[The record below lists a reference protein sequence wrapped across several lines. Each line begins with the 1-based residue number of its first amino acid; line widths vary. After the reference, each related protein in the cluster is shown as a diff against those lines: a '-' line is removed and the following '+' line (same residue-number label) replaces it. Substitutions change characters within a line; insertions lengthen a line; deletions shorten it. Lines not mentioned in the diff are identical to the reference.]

1 MRFYLETATAW
12 EAQQGALL
20 GFLYGVMLGRGGVAQ
35 KGQDYGLLVD
45 ECRPLSYQ
53 TIALGSDALDAPGLI
68 EEARL
73 AAARCG
79 ERAALVMPITL
90 QSVRAIAGCAEAG
103 VRTVLQYVASPV
115 QALVAAQAGA
125 DAILLHAVHLGA
137 AGIPVAP
144 LVEDIRLL
152 FGSGSGSGN
161 GNGNGNGRTEI
172 WVESVR
178 DVAEVGRIALA
189 GADVAI
195 SSWDVLQ
202 TLAYHPLTDQGIE
215 RLLIERD

>member
-152 FGSGSGSGN
+152 FG
-161 GNGNGNGRTEI
+161 NGNGRTEI

-215 RLLIERD
+215 RLLIERE

>member
-12 EAQQGALL
+12 EAQQGDLL
-20 GFLYGVMLGRGGVAQ
+20 GFLHGLVLGRSGVA
-35 KGQDYGLLVD
+35 KRGQDYGLLVD
-45 ECRPLSYQ
+45 ECQPLSYRM
-53 TIALGSDALDAPGLI
+53 IALGADALDAPGLI
-68 EEARL
+68 GEARL
-73 AAARCG
+73 AAAGCG
-79 ERAALVMPITL
+79 GRAALVMPITL
-90 QSVRAIAGCAEAG
+90 QSVRAIDGCADAG

-115 QALVAAQAGA
+115 QALVANQAGA

-144 LVEDIRLL
+144 LVEDIRRL
-152 FGSGSGSGN
+152 FGDGN
-161 GNGNGNGRTEI
+161 RKTEI

-215 RLLIERD
+215 RLLIERE